1 MAVKKEKSCLM
12 KNLLWV
18 ILGCVLGIV
27 LIVVIVLL
35 STRKAVNR
43 QQYKECWSNDTVW
56 SDIET
61 LTIPDWVCNDM
72 NITKLDFN
80 KYPKLKS
87 ITIGNFS
94 FVYVGEVNIIG
105 LNELERVAI
114 GNGSFIM
121 SPEGYHRDSSNAFR
135 LKDCPKIKSLRI
147 GASFSGYQA
156 CEIENV
162 DALEEL
168 ELGNIR
174 IDSDSF
180 CDSSLELKSILI
192 HNE

>member
-1 MAVKKEKSCLM
+1 MAATKEKSCLK

-18 ILGCVLGIV
+18 ILGCVIGVV

-35 STRKAVNR
+35 STRKAGNR

-105 LNELERVAI
+105 LNELESVAI

-121 SPEGYHRDSSNAFR
+121 SPEGYCKDPNSVFR
-135 LKDCPKIKSLRI
+135 LKDCPKIKSLKI
-147 GASFSGYQA
+147 ESSFSCYHA

-174 IDSDSF
+174 IDTDSF
-180 CDSSLELKSILI
+180 SYASLELRSILFQ
-192 HNE
+192 NE